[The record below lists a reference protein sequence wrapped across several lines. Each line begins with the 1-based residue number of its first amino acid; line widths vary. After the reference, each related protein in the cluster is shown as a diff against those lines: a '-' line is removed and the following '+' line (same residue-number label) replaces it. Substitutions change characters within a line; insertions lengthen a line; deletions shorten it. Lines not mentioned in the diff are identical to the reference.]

1 MKLHLPKMLAA
12 ALIAAF
18 TTVGFT
24 LPQAQAGTTYNDVT
38 YSGYIYNVM
47 NTGNN
52 YFHNAKFTNYYWNGE
67 AWVNS
72 QQWAGDGSTYY
83 TGTESHSL
91 TGKDNSF
98 WRRNFGDASN
108 GDAKL
113 LGNTIRLAS
122 ATGNTYYES
131 TFGPYQIGGIIA
143 EAGNNGMYVLG
154 RTGGSCEMRLKAQEG
169 SDFNMYVASNLGLSS
184 NTSIT
189 VYNNGTWNVLAGKTL
204 TLAKYTSTSNFGSI
218 ANTPSITFAE
228 GVAVTMT
235 GGGTID
241 MTRTDAL
248 NINSGATINVGAN
261 TTVLFASA
269 TTLGGTITNAGTVTF
284 TGAVKLTDNLAGF
297 ESSGSY
303 VNYNDETADD
313 GYAGALTYTLVKG
326 GTYTLPEQVTWNSQ
340 NLTVTEGK
348 VTIGG
353 DVDKSIYHLNV
364 AGHSLDLANEVA
376 NNNLLNKVVMAT
388 GTTLTANA
396 SFAGTVEGVG
406 TAKVEIAAEKVL
418 TGTVTGV
425 ALTGS
430 GSYVLADRTD
440 TLGSGVTFAPGWTG
454 TVKLSNIE
462 TAELDLNKYGIT
474 GSVVEIDNWAKH
486 LKNSNGYVYNPKL
499 RLTGQGLTVK
509 DGYSNFSY
517 VFAGGVEGTGDF
529 KIGITTNAN
538 NQTYAFTGDVSQW
551 TGAYVSQKNKTTT
564 IQFYG
569 SAEEMGAAI
578 TQTDGIINIEV
589 GDGENA
595 FSTEFDKAVTA
606 SKLTINNKAT
616 ATFKDETS
624 IGTLAGT
631 GSLVVN
637 AANHTVAL
645 GGGAIANTIDL
656 QAGTLS
662 LTGTYNLD
670 GLVSEDYGYV
680 FIGGGDIAEDNG
692 FRKAAGTVQVATI
705 QPGAVLSVNDA
716 AFSYRNSAI
725 TVNEATGTGSVV
737 STVDYTTFFVNS
749 GTDKFSAAWEVAQ
762 DLTEPQEVT
771 SVVLANE
778 TTIDMDKEGGVS
790 TALTLDGT
798 GTVVAKVDTTITAL
812 TGTGTL
818 NFIGDSVVT
827 LASASTMTNAI
838 NIGAEDG
845 SSTVKVK
852 VNNGQAL
859 GAAANAITVYAGATL
874 DINGKDA
881 PAGSLYTI
889 TLAGGTLANTGTGV
903 SYGSRQLSN
912 HLIVSED
919 STVDAAAADFGIINA
934 NYDPTT
940 IELNANLEKIG
951 SHDFHICNATFSGDG
966 KLIITDG
973 TLTIDRADSK
983 HYASTFANDI
993 DMNGGKLGGYFKLAD
1008 AITITATDEGS
1019 IINALITNAGYT
1031 ITFDGADDLAVAGV
1045 ISGAGG
1051 IVKDGEGTLT
1061 LNGTQTYTG
1070 TTVVK
1075 GGKLVVTGAIDSSKI
1090 TVEGDAVIS
1099 GSGIDTTQVGIA
1111 TGATAE
1117 FTADVTG
1124 THYAFSSAEGET
1136 VAVTNNGE
1144 TPAAYTG
1151 NNRDLTVVADTLEA
1165 PDAWEEVTISNIV
1178 QVKNVVA
1185 GDAAILTLDNVD
1197 GTLDLQNLEIG
1208 SMAFVQVYASEDH
1221 LSENEATVVISETL
1235 TAGLGSTLNADLT
1248 MKGGSTLDLDGS
1260 DGIAA
1265 LTLGSTLT
1273 LDTADGLVNLGEDII
1288 SYLSNM
1294 QVGESVDLFTHGLGT
1309 ILDYGEEYEGAY
1321 YDALFVRTDA
1331 LAGDFTVYADG
1342 DHFGL
1347 TKYNNVPEPT
1357 TGTLSLL
1364 ALAALAARR
1373 RKH

>member
-1 MKLHLPKMLAA
+1 MSTRFALYSLARRAHRAPKSLSSSYEKQNNKIENTMKLHLPKMLTA
-12 ALIAAF
+12 ALITAF
-18 TTVGFT
+18 TTVGLT
-24 LPQAQAGTTYNDVT
+24 LPQSQASTTYNDVT

-122 ATGNTYYES
+122 ATGNAYYES

-189 VYNNGTWNVLAGKTL
+189 VYNNGTWNVLADKTL
-204 TLAKYTSTSNFGSI
+204 TLAKYTSTGNVGSI

-364 AGHSLDLANEVA
+364 AGHSLDLANEMA

-406 TAKVEIAAEKVL
+406 TAKVNISAEKVL
-418 TGTVTGV
+418 SGTVTGV

-440 TLGSGVTFAPGWTG
+440 TLGSGVTLAQGWTG
-454 TVKLSNIE
+454 TVKLSNI
-462 TAELDLNKYGIT
+462 TTNQLDLNKYGIE
-474 GSVVEIDNWAKH
+474 GSVVEIDNWASF

-499 RLTGQGLTVK
+499 RLTGAGIRVS
-509 DGYSNFSY
+509 DGYSDY
-517 VFAGGVEGTGDF
+517 AYEFAGGVEGTGNF
-529 KIGITTNAN
+529 KFETTSGVN
-538 NQTYAFTGDVSQW
+538 NQTYIFSGDVSKW
-551 TGAYVSQKNKTTT
+551 TGAYEMNKASKTTT
-564 IQFYG
+564 LKFLDD
-569 SAEEMGAAI
+569 ATEMGAAI
-578 TQTDGIINIEV
+578 TQTAGSINIVV
-589 GDGENA
+589 GDGVTEFA
-595 FSTEFDKAVTA
+595 TEFDKAVTA

-616 ATFKDETS
+616 ATLKDAST
-624 IGTLAGT
+624 IGALAGAGTLI
-631 GSLVVN
+631 VN

-670 GLVSEDYGYV
+670 GLVSADYGYEY
-680 FIGGGDIAEDNG
+680 IGGGDIAEDNG
-692 FRKAAGTVQVATI
+692 FRKATGTVQVATI
-705 QPGAVLSVNDA
+705 QPDAVLNVNDA
-716 AFSYRNSAI
+716 TFSYRNSAI
-725 TVNEATGTGSVV
+725 TVNEANGTGSVV
-737 STVDYTTFFVNS
+737 SAVDYTTFFVNR

-762 DLTEPQEVT
+762 DQTEPQEVT
-771 SVVLANE
+771 SVVLANG
-778 TTIDMDKEGGVS
+778 TAIDMDKEGGVS

-798 GTVVAKVDTTITAL
+798 GTVVATVDTTITAL
-812 TGTGTL
+812 TGTGATL

-827 LASASTMTNAI
+827 LSSASTMTNAI

-845 SSTVKVK
+845 SSTVTVK

-889 TLAGGTLANTGTGV
+889 TLAGGKLANTGSGV

-940 IELNANLEKIG
+940 IELNANLEKVG
-951 SHDFHICNATFSGDG
+951 SHDFHICNATFSGAG

-983 HYASTFANDI
+983 HNASTFANDI
-993 DMNGGKLGGYFKLAD
+993 DMNGGKLGGYFKLAH

-1019 IINALITNAGYT
+1019 IINAQITNAGHT

-1045 ISGAGG
+1045 ISGEGG

-1070 TTVVK
+1070 TTVVNS
-1075 GGKLVVTGAIDSSKI
+1075 GKLVVTGTIASSEVTLGENASVENKGNGALTLSDVAVQLQQVENSGSSELKLQNVSGTLALENLTIGAGSTVSFYDKADTPAEGTI
-1090 TVEGDAVIS
+1090 TV
-1099 GSGIDTTQVGIA
+1099 
-1111 TGATAE
+1111 
-1117 FTADVTG
+1117 
-1124 THYAFSSAEGET
+1124 
-1136 VAVTNNGE
+1136 
-1144 TPAAYTG
+1144 
-1151 NNRDLTVVADTLEA
+1151 
-1165 PDAWEEVTISNIV
+1165 
-1178 QVKNVVA
+1178 
-1185 GDAAILTLDNVD
+1185 
-1197 GTLDLQNLEIG
+1197 
-1208 SMAFVQVYASEDH
+1208 
-1221 LSENEATVVISETL
+1221 SETL
-1235 TAGLGSTLNADLT
+1235 TAGGGKLLANLNLVD
-1248 MKGGSTLDLDGS
+1248 GSTLDLSGA
-1260 DGIAA
+1260 GENA
-1265 LTLGSTLT
+1265 LTLGSNL
-1273 LDTADGLVNLGEDII
+1273 AFVNGAIVNLDATTLAKLDALVMGASDN
-1288 SYLSNM
+1288 YL
-1294 QVGESVDLFTHGLGT
+1294 ELIHAATDT
-1309 ILDYGEEYEGAY
+1309 ILTYGDNYNDMWFGQLFDRTAGEYT
-1321 YDALFVRTDA
+1321 LQ
-1331 LAGDFTVYADG
+1331 GDFKVVATNQS
-1342 DHFGL
+1342 FGL
-1347 TKYNNVPEPT
+1347 TKVSNVPEPT

-1364 ALAALAARR
+1364 ALMALAARR